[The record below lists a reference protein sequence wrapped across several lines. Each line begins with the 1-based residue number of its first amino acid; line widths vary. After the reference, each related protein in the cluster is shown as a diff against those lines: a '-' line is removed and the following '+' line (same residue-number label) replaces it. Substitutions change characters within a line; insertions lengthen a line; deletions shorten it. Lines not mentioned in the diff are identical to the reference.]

1 MSEASKLLPAERLA
15 AIRRRIFPWLP
26 QLFEYKVRRAG
37 YRASNQD
44 MLALVDIRDLLIHAE
59 AQAERIAALEAACRA
74 VVTAGETSPVQWIA
88 EIGAAIERCRK
99 ALEAT

>member
-26 QLFEYKVRRAG
+26 QLFEYKPRRAG

-44 MLALVDIRDLLIHAE
+44 MLALVDIRDLLVHAE
-59 AQAERIAALEAACRA
+59 AQAERIEALEWKVGEEERDFRRRAAE
-74 VVTAGETSPVQWIA
+74 AGDIDEEWEEQ
-88 EIGAAIERCRK
+88 G
-99 ALEAT
+99 